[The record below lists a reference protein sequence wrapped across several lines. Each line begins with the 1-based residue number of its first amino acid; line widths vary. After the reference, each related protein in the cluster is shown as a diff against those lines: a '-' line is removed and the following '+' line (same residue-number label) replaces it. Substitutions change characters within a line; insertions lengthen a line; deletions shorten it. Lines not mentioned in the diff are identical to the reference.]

1 MEINIFKFIF
11 FYCLIIVSTVGYGYF
26 FLKISRKENQNFSIG
41 FIGIIGIF
49 SLILYSILSHFFY
62 KHGEIHNSFI
72 IFFGVYNFVKY
83 LKSEANKNDLK
94 IFLVTFVIMFFG
106 IIIVKNHDDFS
117 YYHFQYTY
125 YITQHPLLIGI
136 GKFNHGFRTP
146 SSIFY
151 LNSLFY
157 LPIVKYYMF
166 NMGALMIM
174 GFSNVIIIKKIKNY
188 LDNKEYNY
196 LLILNLL
203 IFSFINIFFYRLAE
217 HGTDRSAM
225 ILVLLFIL
233 ELLYFV
239 NLKSYNKNFYINV
252 FVILGLIIS
261 LKSFYLLYL
270 IFALPILFY
279 IFKYKKNNE
288 LLDLIKLKNS
298 FFNYFCLLV
307 VSLLTINFFSTG
319 CLVYPI
325 YFTCFENFSWSVS
338 IKEVLLMNNWY
349 EQWSKAGAGP
359 NFRVDNP
366 ETYIEKFNWV
376 SHWFNEYFFNKVSD
390 FIGGL
395 IIMYLIYFS
404 FFLRKSKKKLVNNKN
419 FYLIYLTVLVL
430 FFEWFYNHP
439 ALRYGGYVLIF
450 LLFSIPV
457 SVFLEK
463 YLIDQKNIKFKV
475 LVLLFI
481 TISVFI
487 LRNSERIISENKQY
501 SPKISVN
508 KLNYNIDKK
517 YFNIDEKFNNQIS
530 YFEQCTDLKKVCEQF
545 TKNKFNKYIFIKKI
559 PVKSNN

>member
-26 FLKISRKENQNFSIG
+26 FLKISRTENQNFSIG

-72 IFFGVYNFVKY
+72 IFFGVYNFIKY
-83 LKSEANKNDLK
+83 LKSEASKDGLK
-94 IFLVTFVIMFFG
+94 IFLVTFTIMFLG

-125 YITQHPLLIGI
+125 YITQYPLLIGI
-136 GKFNHGFRTP
+136 GGFNHGFRTP

-203 IFSFINIFFYRLAE
+203 IFSFINIFFYRIAE

-239 NLKSYNKNFYINV
+239 NLKSNYKNFYINV

-270 IFALPILFY
+270 IFAIPILLY

-366 ETYIEKFNWV
+366 ETYIKKFNWV

-404 FFLRKSKKKLVNNKN
+404 FFLRKSKKKLINNKN

-463 YLIDQKNIKFKV
+463 YLIDQKNIKLKV

-481 TISVFI
+481 TIFLFI

-517 YFNIDEKFNNQIS
+517 YFNIDKQFNDQIS

-545 TKNKFNKYIFIKKI
+545 TKKKFNKYIFIK
-559 PVKSNN
+559 